1 MNLAPITL
9 AIHTLG
15 RDTRQDL
22 VEDVRAGLT
31 QSPKILPPLWFYD
44 QKGSDL
50 FEQITELPEY
60 YQTRTELEILQRHAP
75 DIVKRTRSASIVEL
89 GAGSC
94 TKSRVLIK
102 AAKGMGTL
110 LTFVPFDISE
120 TTIRRSAS
128 QLVDEY
134 TDLNIYCVA
143 GLFDEHLDQI
153 PRFGSQLIVFL
164 GSTIG
169 NFSAEETRLFLADV
183 RRLMQPGDFFLL
195 GVDLVKEESA
205 LIAAYDDAAGVT
217 ANFNLN
223 LLARLNRELS
233 ANFDLDAFQHV
244 ALWNAEMSRIEM
256 HIRSLKDQTVE
267 IPAAGLVV
275 DFASGELMRTEIC
288 TKYTR
293 AGTERMLADA
303 GIEVIDWYTDP
314 GQQFAVTLA
323 R

>member
-1 MNLAPITL
+1 MNPAPITV

-15 RDTRQDL
+15 RHSRQDL
-22 VEDVRAGLT
+22 IDDVRRGLT
-31 QSPKILPPLWFYD
+31 QSPKVLPPRWFYD
-44 QKGSDL
+44 ERGSDL
-50 FEQITELPEY
+50 FYRITELPEY
-60 YQTRTELEILQRHAP
+60 YQTRTEMEILRRHAP
-75 DIVKRTRSASIVEL
+75 DVVARARAASIVEL

-110 LTFVPFDISE
+110 STFVPFDISE

-128 QLVDEY
+128 ELVEEY
-134 TDLNIYCVA
+134 RDLTIYCVA
-143 GLFDEHLDQI
+143 GVFDEHLDQI

-169 NFSAEETRLFLADV
+169 NFSPEETGVFLADV

-195 GVDLVKEESA
+195 GVDLVKEESVMV
-205 LIAAYDDAAGVT
+205 AAYDDAAGVT
-217 ANFNLN
+217 AQFNLN
-223 LLARLNRELS
+223 LLTRLNRELS
-233 ANFDLDAFQHV
+233 ANFDLGAFEHV
-244 ALWNAEMSRIEM
+244 AVWNPELSRIEM
-256 HIRSLKDQTVE
+256 HVRSVRGQRVD

-275 DFASGELMRTEIC
+275 DFAAGELMRTEIC

-293 AGTERMLADA
+293 DGTERMLAEA
-303 GIEVIDWYTDP
+303 GMEVIDWYTDP
-314 GQQFAVTLA
+314 RQQFGVTLA